1 MFEGQFKT
9 IPHRGVDDEVYRG
22 VDNEESVVDTGQ
34 AEVPVRRSEGVRTV
48 QNLVQHEELSAVE
61 NNSGNVAD
69 YKDNNNTDQDS
80 CQVELSTDSPVSCL
94 LMRVSRHNNITV
106 NRIIISHFVL
116 YPLEYPRVKEYQSS
130 DR

>member
-61 NNSGNVAD
+61 NKPEHFAKIKKCD
-69 YKDNNNTDQDS
+69 
-80 CQVELSTDSPVSCL
+80 L
-94 LMRVSRHNNITV
+94 
-106 NRIIISHFVL
+106 ISSNAN
-116 YPLEYPRVKEYQSS
+116 Y
-130 DR
+130 